1 MKSEFLLPSGLTP
14 FIRET
19 GALSYFFG
27 SLSVLF
33 IKKREHRINVD
44 LFRILHGL
52 HLRREENCHMLK
64 RDRFKLKGEFV
75 CETEN

>member
-1 MKSEFLLPSGLTP
+1 M
-14 FIRET
+14 
-19 GALSYFFG
+19 
-27 SLSVLF
+27 F